1 MIVTFLERMS
11 QMTRQHHENVVSNL
25 DIGIRFYESNVA
37 TSGYVPFHWHS
48 SIELVC
54 VLAGQLTFQ
63 FDGQAHVIRANQFA
77 IVSSGVIHDVTN
89 TPNRS
94 LVLQIPLRFIERYVA
109 HPERLNFS
117 TVGLEATPAYQ
128 EVVAAFKRL
137 NQINQERQRGYLID
151 TGITVLTMLKTL
163 ILNFTDPDDPLTE
176 SSSSLKSIVIYVNE
190 HYRDKLSVKAV
201 AHQFGYNAS
210 YLSRLFKAQTGVTL
224 GRYVYLIRLNN
235 LYRDLIDTDTP
246 VDVLMDKHG
255 LTNRR
260 TAREMF
266 QEMYGS
272 LPKQIRLQYQRERSQ
287 RMD

>member
-1 MIVTFLERMS
+1 MIVTFFEGMDEMS
-11 QMTRQHHENVVSNL
+11 RQHHENVVSNL

-63 FDGQAHVIRANQFA
+63 FDGRAHVIQANQFA

-94 LVLQIPLRFIERYVA
+94 LVLQIPLAFIERYIS
-109 HPERLNFS
+109 HPEQLNFS
-117 TVGLEATPAYQ
+117 TKGLTDTPAYQ
-128 EVVAAFKRL
+128 QIIAAFRRL
-137 NQINQERQRGYLID
+137 NQINHDRQRGYLID
-151 TGITVLTMLKTL
+151 MGITVLTLLKTL
-163 ILNFTDPDDPLTE
+163 ILNFTDPNDPLTE
-176 SSSSLKSIVIYVNE
+176 SSSSLKAIVIFVNE
-190 HYRDKLSVKAV
+190 HYREKLSVKAV

-210 YLSRLFKAQTGVTL
+210 YLSRLFKSQTGVTL
-224 GRYVYLIRLNN
+224 GHYVYLIRLNN

-246 VDVLMDKHG
+246 VDALMDKHG

-266 QEMYGS
+266 RKMYGA
-272 LPKQIRLQYQRERSQ
+272 LPKQIRVQHRQQRS
-287 RMD
+287 